1 MSIKRVSS
9 IKLVGG
15 ILTVVVLVTLTI
27 HFINVGENRPAPQ
40 NSFFPVYGYD
50 RNLLHEEINYYVNI
64 PNSIP
69 LLDKLKMLAD
79 GISRFQFHSLE
90 INVLRI
96 DFPQGKKIAIIN
108 LQEPEH
114 MNSYSWV
121 SSCFQGSTGG
131 SATKFILVESFLQTD
146 YKGPWVDGVKFLYN
160 GKKIAPDQWD
170 HIDLS
175 ESFYCNSLKNTTA
188 PGSWPKQQK

>member
-1 MSIKRVSS
+1 M
-9 IKLVGG
+9 
-15 ILTVVVLVTLTI
+15 VVLVALAS
-27 HFINVGENRPAPQ
+27 HFIDVGENQPTPQ

-50 RNLLHEEINYYVNI
+50 RNLLQEEINYYVNI

-79 GISRFQFHSLE
+79 GVARFQFHSLE

-96 DFPQGKKIAIIN
+96 EFLQGKKIAIIN

-114 MNSYSWV
+114 LNSYSWV
-121 SSCFQGSTGG
+121 SSCFQGSAGG
-131 SATKFILVESFLQTD
+131 AATKFILVESFLQTD
-146 YKGPWVDGVKFLYN
+146 YKGQWVDGVKFLYN
-160 GKKIAPDQWD
+160 GKPIAPDQWD

-175 ESFYCNSLKNTTA
+175 ESPYCKSLKNTTA